1 MAALGMM
8 PERQQ
13 WIAFGVVTGA
23 ASGRHVI
30 PHGAETVDGAL
41 YAIPRLAD
49 QIHRLAFVDFKS
61 YHVVLVHKDDVA
73 GAVDAAQSI
82 FVTVDSGVELIIAA
96 DGDQDKD
103 FITLARQVRIFG

>member
-1 MAALGMM
+1 MAT
-8 PERQQ
+8 
-13 WIAFGVVTGA
+13 FGVVPQRQQRITFGIVAGA
-23 ASGRHVI
+23 APGRDVI
-30 PHGAETVDGAL
+30 PHDAETVDGAL

-61 YHVVLVHKDDVA
+61 YHVVFVHKDDVT

-103 FITLARQVRIFG
+103 FITLARQVRIFE